1 MTYSDLYR
9 CSGCSVTFADPV
21 AWRQAA
27 SKQVPEQTVRRPGP
41 GIGPSDHTGPLPEL
55 MSSWGSK
62 PTDTPDASTYGY
74 NDVDSKAIKEAA
86 ARANKSKGRGW
97 GV

>member
-27 SKQVPEQTVRRPGP
+27 APPAPDVVVRRPGA
-41 GIGPSDHTGPLPEL
+41 GIGPSDHAGPVPEL
-55 MSSWGSK
+55 MSTWGSK

-74 NDVDSKAIKEAA
+74 NEADTKAIKEAA
-86 ARANKSKGRGW
+86 ARANRAKGRGW
-97 GV
+97 